1 MTSARW
7 SSNVPAV
14 TAAVQ
19 AAQLDA
25 MQDVMDDLAS
35 KSADR
40 VPYEEGDLDR
50 SRHVQ
55 VERDGDE
62 VHGVVSYDTVYARV
76 QHEHPEFRHAN
87 GRTHDYLGGPLNEN
101 RARYEALLAER
112 LREAH
117 GG

>member
-1 MTSARW
+1 VTSASW
-7 SSNVPAV
+7 SSNVPGIV
-14 TAAVQ
+14 AAVQ
-19 AAQLDA
+19 AAQDEA
-25 MQDVMDDLAS
+25 TRDVTEDLAS
-35 KSADR
+35 RSADR

-76 QHEHPEFRHAN
+76 QHEHPEYQHAN
-87 GRTHDYLGGPLNEN
+87 GRTAYYLSAPLDEN
-101 RARYEALLAER
+101 RARYQALLAER

>member
-1 MTSARW
+1 MTSASW
-7 SSNVPAV
+7 SSNVPAIIG
-14 TAAVQ
+14 AVQ
-19 AAQLDA
+19 AAQFEA
-25 MQDVMDDLAS
+25 TTDVTEDLAS
-35 KSADR
+35 KSGDR

-76 QHEHPEFRHAN
+76 QHEHPEFRHGN
-87 GRTHDYLGGPLNEN
+87 GRTWNYLGGPLDEN
-101 RARYEALLAER
+101 RARYEALLAQR
-112 LREAH
+112 IRDVL

>member
-1 MTSARW
+1 MTSASW
-7 SSNVPAV
+7 SSNVPGV
-14 TAAVQ
+14 VAAVQ

-25 MQDVMDDLAS
+25 MQDVMDDLAAR
-35 KSADR
+35 SADR

-76 QHEHPEFRHAN
+76 QHEHPEFQHAN
-87 GRTHDYLGGPLNEN
+87 GRTAYYLSGPLDEN
-101 RARYEALLAER
+101 RARYQARLAER